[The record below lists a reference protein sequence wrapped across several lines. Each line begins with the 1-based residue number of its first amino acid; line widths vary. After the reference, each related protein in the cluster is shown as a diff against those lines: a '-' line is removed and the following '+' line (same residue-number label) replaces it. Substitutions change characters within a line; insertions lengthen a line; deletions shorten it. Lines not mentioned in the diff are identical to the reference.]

1 MKYTNQP
8 LLPGRKDGVS
18 STVLAGFNIGIN
30 GYIKEENKEEAVEAI
45 KYITSKEIQ
54 RKIMIEHKSFSG
66 ITSLYDEKEICDNK
80 DFCEIFKN
88 AQPVARPSSLTNDY
102 NKYSE
107 KFRYYAYKYIYGND
121 DVDPKAILKKI
132 DDITRIYYISI
143 NSKDSNIGKVI
154 ATIYALLSIIILFS
168 AIFLFNKRMHQY
180 FDFLPNDFWILSLI
194 GYVLIIFI
202 SYLDLEKATVFKCH
216 LKLFLQFTTFTIIFI
231 PILYKLISN
240 YPEINKVSDLI
251 SNHRHLFL
259 FTFIFFDI
267 LINGLVLIQPYT
279 INDIIVNDDKNYQRC
294 KVGGLLSR
302 AFIILAVALK
312 FTLILIS
319 FILLFV
325 EWNLKITY
333 YDIRLC
339 TATYCINTLLTII
352 LTAFDYINIRN
363 YNTYFSVRESLIML
377 HVISDYSLLYAI
389 RIIWFKMCENK
400 ERDYYIERI
409 PQSSIDSTPSYLRKF
424 SNNYDQMASSYN
436 VNNINNSY
444 INDDNRNIN
453 NNKDD
458 KNINYNNVNDSS
470 K

>member
-1 MKYTNQP
+1 M
-8 LLPGRKDGVS
+8 V
-18 STVLAGFNIGIN
+18 
-30 GYIKEENKEEAVEAI
+30 
-45 KYITSKEIQ
+45 
-54 RKIMIEHKSFSG
+54 EHKSFSG
-66 ITSLYDEKEICDNK
+66 IKSLYDEKDICINK

-121 DVDPKAILKKI
+121 DVDPEEVLKKI

-143 NSKDSNIGKVI
+143 NSKDSNVG
-154 ATIYALLSIIILFS
+154 
-168 AIFLFNKRMHQY
+168 
-180 FDFLPNDFWILSLI
+180 
-194 GYVLIIFI
+194 
-202 SYLDLEKATVFKCH
+202 
-216 LKLFLQFTTFTIIFI
+216 
-231 PILYKLISN
+231 KLISN

-339 TATYCINTLLTII
+339 TATYCINTLLAII

-377 HVISDYSLLYAI
+377 FVLSDYSLLYAI

-409 PQSSIDSTPSYLRKF
+409 PQSSIDSTLSYLRKF

-470 K
+470 KNQQDNIEVEFKFQEVIIVEFKVEFKVEFNIEVKLYYQEMIKTK